1 MVRPTPPAKRLEAL
15 GIRVIRTPH
24 GGLSAARNAGLAAAT
39 GDLIAYIDDD
49 AYPDPHW
56 LRYLATTFRTSD
68 CVGGDG
74 PSHAQWVHSGDI
86 DQCF

>member
-1 MVRPTPPAKRLEAL
+1 MWA
-15 GIRVIRTPH
+15 
-24 GGLSAARNAGLAAAT
+24 LAAAT

-49 AYPDPHW
+49 AYPDSHW
-56 LRYLATTFRTSD
+56 LRYLATTFQTSD

-86 DQCF
+86 